1 MKTRHVLF
9 SLAGEVWLQ
18 ALKPLQPPISGTPAA
33 HGTVCDK
40 LNRSLEKSKKRKAPK
55 KDAKVL
61 TMPAR
66 EHSRAEKR
74 LDALEDNRT
83 A

>member
-40 LNRSLEKSKKRKAPK
+40 LNRSLKKSKKEKPQRKTRK
-55 KDAKVL
+55 F
-61 TMPAR
+61 
-66 EHSRAEKR
+66 
-74 LDALEDNRT
+74 
-83 A
+83 